1 MVLIFT
7 TYLFVL
13 ALLLVAMVK
22 DRLTK
27 VDGNRFLISSDFWE
41 IYFIC
46 VSLTVLAYLVST
58 SKEIGI
64 YDSLTLID

>member
-13 ALLLVAMVK
+13 GLLLIAMVK

-27 VDGNRFLISSDFWE
+27 VDGNRFLISGDFWE
-41 IYFIC
+41 VYFIC
-46 VSLTVLAYLVST
+46 ISLTVLAYLIST
-58 SKEIGI
+58 SKELGI
-64 YDSLTLID
+64 SDSLTLN